1 MGIIKAKPLEII
13 INANSLKDRL
23 DVSFYHPKFLEIEN
37 SLGSIPW
44 GIKSIGEIA
53 KKITKGETPLWRG
66 DRYVD
71 EGIPFLRVVN
81 LREEGLET
89 TNLVYIPKET
99 HKRMKRSQLK
109 DKDILYSMAGTIGIA
124 TVYEAES
131 YWKEANIN
139 QAIARIEL
147 KEGYN
152 PYYVAIFLNTKFGR
166 LQAERFVCAIAQPN
180 INFQQIKSIKIIF
193 PPARIQEKIVEL
205 MKTAWKEKKKRLEKS
220 NLLIATFDMWIKNEL
235 KVVLSEVKKTNS
247 YLIDLEDNPRSRLD
261 VKYNSP
267 KFLQVLNAI
276 ENSPYEVKTLKQI
289 SKNIVSG
296 QRPKGG
302 VKYIEDGVPSIGGE
316 HITSEG
322 DFNFENIRFIP
333 KEFHQQ
339 HKKSWVK
346 PHDILIVKD
355 GATTGKVAIVPKEF
369 PFKECNIN
377 EHVFKIELKEGYN
390 PYYVFSYLFSSLGQE
405 QINRLISGAA
415 QKGITRDAIESV
427 RIIIPPLEIQNE
439 IAVEIIK
446 RQQESRRLKKEA
458 EKVVE
463 KAKKEVEKMIIGEI

>member
-1 MGIIKAKPLEII
+1 MNTIRAKPLEVIVDGD
-13 INANSLKDRL
+13 SLKDRL
-23 DVSFYHPKFLEIEN
+23 DVPFYHPKFIEIEN
-37 SLGSIPW
+37 ILGSTSLN
-44 GIKSIGEIA
+44 IKSIGEIA

-71 EGIPFLRVVN
+71 EGIPFLRVIN

-89 TNLVYIPKET
+89 TNLVYISKET
-99 HKRMKRSQLK
+99 YKRMKRSQLK
-109 DKDILYSMAGTIGIA
+109 DKDVLYSMAGTIGIA
-124 TVYEAES
+124 TVYESRS

-152 PYYVAIFLNTKFGR
+152 PYYVAIFLNTEFGR

-193 PPARIQEKIVEL
+193 PPVKIQEKIVEL
-205 MKTAWKEKKKRLEKS
+205 MKTAWEEKKKRLEKS
-220 NLLIATFDMWIKNEL
+220 RSLLTTFDMWIKNKL
-235 KVVLSEVKKTNS
+235 KVLLSEIKKAAS
-247 YLIDLEDNPRSRLD
+247 YLIDLEDNLGSRLD
-261 VKYNSP
+261 AKYNSP
-267 KFLQVLNAI
+267 KFLQLLNAI
-276 ENSPYEVKTLKQI
+276 ENSPYEIKTLKQV
-289 SKNIVSG
+289 SKAIVSG

-333 KEFHQQ
+333 KQFHQQ
-339 HKKSWVK
+339 QKKSWVK
-346 PHDILIVKD
+346 PYDILIVKD

-377 EHVFKIELKEGYN
+377 EHVFKIEAKDGYN

-427 RIIIPPLEIQNE
+427 KIIVPPLEIQNTIADE
-439 IAVEIIK
+439 IRK
-446 RQQESRRLKKEA
+446 RKEESKRLKKEA
-458 EKVVE
+458 EEVVE
-463 KAKKEVEKMIIGEI
+463 NAKKEVEKMIIGET